1 MDFLVISLILLGLAL
16 LGAIMLV
23 FVKMKKTKTDETKE
37 INYKAFFAI
46 GITYM
51 GAGTA
56 LTATINPGFLGI
68 TALGL
73 IYILI
78 SLKNRDKWTS
88 PEKKT

>member
-1 MDFLVISLILLGLAL
+1 MDFLTISLILLGLAL
-16 LGAIMLV
+16 LGAIILV
-23 FVKMKKTKTDETKE
+23 FVKMKKTKTGEAKDS
-37 INYKAFFAI
+37 NYKAFFAI
-46 GITYM
+46 GIIYM

-56 LTATINPGFLGI
+56 LTAAINPGFLGI
-68 TALGL
+68 TSLGI